1 MTDVTRHDPFVVLS
15 DAAMIAD
22 AKAQRLYA
30 AEQTSRAMQTLR
42 LCDLLAW
49 SLAAAVPVTMMTRSA
64 GQVCGRAGH
73 VAAQF
78 VMIEET
84 HPVPRIVLVPTKEIV
99 TVALQ
104 HLTVEDVGDP
114 DPLDDVTTLL
124 TMLETSYRGDAVEL
138 ILTNGV
144 TLCAPVRAFGDD
156 VLLLHGTAETVLCV
170 ASGQVALAAIPPPRH
185 PDRSHTGD

>member
-1 MTDVTRHDPFVVLS
+1 MTDLTRHDPFVVLS
-15 DAAMIAD
+15 DAAMITD

-30 AEQTSRAMQTLR
+30 AEQRFRAAQVLS

-49 SLAAAVPVTMMTRSA
+49 SAVAAVPVTMMTRSA
-64 GQVCGRAGH
+64 GQVRGTAGY

-84 HPVPRIVLVPTKEIV
+84 RPVPRIVLVPTKEIV

-104 HLTVEDVGDP
+104 HVTADDVGDP
-114 DPLDDVTTLL
+114 GPIDDVMTLL

-138 ILTNGV
+138 TLTNGV
-144 TLCAPVRAFGDD
+144 MLCAPVRAFGDG
-156 VLLLHGTAETVLCV
+156 VLLLDVTNETVLCV
-170 ASGQVALAAIPPPRH
+170 VSEQVALAAIPPPRH
-185 PDRSHTGD
+185 PGRSHTGD

>member
-1 MTDVTRHDPFVVLS
+1 MTDASRHDPFVVLS
-15 DAAMIAD
+15 DTAMIAD

-30 AEQTSRAMQTLR
+30 SEQTFHATQALT

-73 VAAQF
+73 VATQF

-99 TVALQ
+99 AVALQ
-104 HLTVEDVGDP
+104 QLTLEDVGDP
-114 DPLDDVTTLL
+114 GPLDDVTTLL

-138 ILTNGV
+138 ILTNGM
-144 TLCAPVRAFGDD
+144 TLCAPVEAFGDN
-156 VLLLHGTAETVLCV
+156 VLLLNVTDETVLCV
-170 ASGQVALAAIPPPRH
+170 ASGQIALAAIPPPRH
-185 PDRSHTGD
+185 PGRSHTGD

>member
-22 AKAQRLYA
+22 AKTQRLYA
-30 AEQTSRAMQTLR
+30 AEQTFRATQMLS

-49 SLAAAVPVTMMTRSA
+49 SAAAAVPVTMMTRSA
-64 GQVCGRAGH
+64 GQVRGTARY

-104 HLTVEDVGDP
+104 HVTVNDVGDP
-114 DPLDDVTTLL
+114 GLFDDVMTLL

-138 ILTNGV
+138 TLTNGV
-144 TLCAPVRAFGDD
+144 TLCAPVRAFGDG
-156 VLLLHGTAETVLCV
+156 VLLLDVTNETVLCV
-170 ASGQVALAAIPPPRH
+170 ASEQVALAAIPPPRH
-185 PDRSHTGD
+185 PGRSHTGD